1 MKVSKKGDYK
11 IMQTIQIN
19 NPEIE
24 SFISSEYGD
33 DTQSLLSDFVKFV
46 KLSLDDGYPTISKDE
61 AKRRVAQAVAD
72 VKNGSAVLLSQEEY
86 DEDMNEFLKSL

>member
-1 MKVSKKGDYK
+1 
-11 IMQTIQIN
+11 MQTIQIN

-24 SFISSEYGD
+24 SFISSEYGN
-33 DTQSLLSDFVKFV
+33 DTQSLLSDFMKFV

-61 AKRRVAQAVAD
+61 AKRRVAHAVED

>member
-1 MKVSKKGDYK
+1 MR
-11 IMQTIQIN
+11 TIQIN

-24 SFISSEYGD
+24 SFISSEYGN

-61 AKRRVAQAVAD
+61 AKRRVAQAVEE
-72 VKNGSAVLLSQEEY
+72 VKNGKAILLSQKEY
-86 DEDMNEFLKSL
+86 DKDMDEFLKSL